1 MTIQSDFAKPEPK
14 LLSFSLHFVVLPV
27 FTNNLY
33 HGREEFQDCNLESE
47 GCLLYREPA
56 PDTSE

>member
-1 MTIQSDFAKPEPK
+1 MTIESDSTKPEPNS
-14 LLSFSLHFVVLPV
+14 SFSSHFVVLPV